1 MAKRFDAS
9 QQALDLNNIRTDPGD
24 YTHLLKIFLHTF
36 ATRIT
41 RFILISKFLTSLTE
55 MMMIVIVITILA
67 SLQNGD

>member
-24 YTHLLKIFLHTF
+24 YTHLLKKFFTYICYQDHTVH
-36 ATRIT
+36 TC
-41 RFILISKFLTSLTE
+41 KFLTSLTE
-55 MMMIVIVITILA
+55 MMMIIIVITILA

>member
-24 YTHLLKIFLHTF
+24 YTHLLKKFLYTF

-41 RFILISKFLTSLTE
+41 RFILISKFLISLTE
-55 MMMIVIVITILA
+55 MMIIIVITILA
-67 SLQNGD
+67 SLRNGD